1 MAADQVPLF
10 ISAEVIMTEDQDSTI
25 VENMEA
31 DSPQSSTNEP
41 DSPPSLEMRSLDSEY
56 VPEEK
61 IMCSNRPE
69 SKMSV
74 ALQHQSRKLWKQF
87 DTVGTEMI
95 VTRRGRYVVSSI
107 SSLFTSFLPHLHYV
121 N

>member
-1 MAADQVPLF
+1 MAADQISLF
-10 ISAEVIMTEDQDSTI
+10 ISAEVIMTEDQDLTI

-95 VTRRGRYVVSSI
+95 VTRRGRYVQWFPASH
-107 SSLFTSFLPHLHYV
+107 LFLPTTYALC
-121 N
+121 

>member
-1 MAADQVPLF
+1 
-10 ISAEVIMTEDQDSTI
+10 MTEDHDMTI

-61 IMCSNRPE
+61 IPCTNRPE

-95 VTRRGRYVVSSI
+95 VTRRGRYVQWFPA
-107 SSLFTSFLPHLHYV
+107 FTSFYYICISLTS
-121 N
+121 